1 MIQSICVY
9 SQDTLKIT
17 SEQLRT
23 TNLIFSEHKKWSEMI
38 PLLNTKIDN
47 LEFINRSLIEQDSIN
62 KIQLNTSINIIEI
75 QEQNIGELNDKLK
88 EKQKIINWGSIG
100 TVVIIILCL
109 L

>member
-1 MIQSICVY
+1 
-9 SQDTLKIT
+9 
-17 SEQLRT
+17 
-23 TNLIFSEHKKWSEMI
+23 MI

-88 EKQKIINWGSIG
+88 KKQKIINWGSIG

>member
-1 MIQSICVY
+1 
-9 SQDTLKIT
+9 
-17 SEQLRT
+17 
-23 TNLIFSEHKKWSEMI
+23 MI

-88 EKQKIINWGSIG
+88 KKQKIINWGSIG
-100 TVVIIILCL
+100 TIVIIILCL